1 MANNFI
7 TQNVEI
13 WCKTFRK
20 TLRKTRAIFCA
31 FPKIHQIHV
40 YKLFIPP
47 TFSYFP
53 TNFLTATPPLSLNNL
68 FHYST
73 DPTITTTNIFNNKI
87 I

>member
-7 TQNVEI
+7 TQNVEALCKSL
-13 WCKTFRK
+13 CKTP
-20 TLRKTRAIFCA
+20 RKTRAIFCA
-31 FPKIHQIHV
+31 FFKIHQNLV
-40 YKLFIPP
+40 YKIFIPP
-47 TFSYFP
+47 TFPYFP
-53 TNFLTATPPLSLNNL
+53 THFLTIMPPLSLSNL